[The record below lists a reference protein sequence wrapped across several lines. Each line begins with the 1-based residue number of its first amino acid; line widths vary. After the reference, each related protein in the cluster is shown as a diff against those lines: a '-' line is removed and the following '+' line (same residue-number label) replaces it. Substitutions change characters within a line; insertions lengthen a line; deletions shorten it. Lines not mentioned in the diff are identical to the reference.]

1 MAWER
6 MPRVTLEFEKAFA
19 KLEEQISAMEEDQRR
34 RGVDLG
40 AEIRDMRKNLVAMV
54 RKKYAAL
61 TPWEI
66 VQVARHPDR
75 PQTADY
81 LAAFVKEFREIHG
94 DRFFRDDKA
103 IVCGFGRIAGEK
115 VMIVGHAKGRNTRE
129 KVACFFGCAHP
140 EGYRK
145 ALRAM
150 RMAEKFSLPIVTFI
164 DTQGAYPGIGAEE
177 RGVAESIAVNLREM
191 SLLRVPIVG
200 AIIGEGAS
208 GGYLGIGVADCLLML
223 QYAYCSV
230 ITPEGCAAILWRT
243 AEKAEEAA
251 AALRLTAEDL
261 KKFGVIDEIVPE
273 PLGAAHRNPREMATT
288 LERRIGRHLRE
299 LRQLSIDDLL
309 ARRYEK
315 LRRVGVTAE
324 AMVEPPAANGGP
336 AAADAWRHRYNS
348 EGTENIEREGE
359 I

>member
-1 MAWER
+1 MAK
-6 MPRVTLEFEKAFA
+6 VCLEFEKPFA
-19 KLEEQISAMEEDQRR
+19 KLEAQIRDMEDDQRR
-34 RGVDLG
+34 RHVDLS
-40 AEIRDMRKNLVAMV
+40 AEIRDIRRNLVAMI
-54 RKKYAAL
+54 RKKYASL

-81 LAAFVKEFREIHG
+81 IDAFVKDFKELHG
-94 DRFFRDDKA
+94 DRAFRDDRA
-103 IVCGFGRIAGEK
+103 IMCGFGRIAGEK
-115 VMIVGHAKGRNTRE
+115 VMIVGHQKGRDTRE

-150 RMAEKFSLPIVTFI
+150 RLAEKFGLPVVALI

-177 RGVAESIAVNLREM
+177 RGIADSIAVNMREM
-191 SLLRVPIVG
+191 SLLGVPIVG
-200 AIIGEGAS
+200 AVIGEGAS

-223 QYAYCSV
+223 EFAYCSV

-243 AEKAEEAA
+243 ADKAPDAA
-251 AALRLTAEDL
+251 KALRLTAPDL
-261 KKFGVIDEIVPE
+261 KGFGVVDDIVPE

-299 LRQLSIDDLL
+299 LKQVPTDELL
-309 ARRYEK
+309 ERRYAK
-315 LRRVGVTAE
+315 LRGVGVT
-324 AMVEPPAANGGP
+324 VE
-336 AAADAWRHRYNS
+336 AAA
-348 EGTENIEREGE
+348 GE
-359 I
+359 PAPNP